1 MDYYLI
7 AVNILFT
14 LFSCMENDQFTDS
27 CCILGVKHYGLSWI
41 SYFERRMNLQLFLPR
56 ILLLY
61 WSTGL
66 YFMMLQM
73 YLEGTRNGLLQM
85 VTLFTIF
92 NIHAGTLEV
101 NTSDLNLQQF
111 LAHTHLCYGIT
122 VCRANVA
129 VRKELHTSA
138 SDRSCTHLEFDISGT
153 GLT

>member
-1 MDYYLI
+1 
-7 AVNILFT
+7 
-14 LFSCMENDQFTDS
+14 MENDQFTDI
-27 CCILGVKHYGLSWI
+27 CYILGVKHYGLSWI
-41 SYFERRMNLQLFLPR
+41 SYFEMRMTLRLFLPH

-66 YFMMLQM
+66 YSMMLQM
-73 YLEGTRNGLLQM
+73 YLVGTRDGLLQTVM
-85 VTLFTIF
+85 LFTML

-101 NTSDLNLQQF
+101 ITWDLSLQQF
-111 LAHTHLCYGIT
+111 LAPTHLYVIPA
-122 VCRANVA
+122 CRANVA